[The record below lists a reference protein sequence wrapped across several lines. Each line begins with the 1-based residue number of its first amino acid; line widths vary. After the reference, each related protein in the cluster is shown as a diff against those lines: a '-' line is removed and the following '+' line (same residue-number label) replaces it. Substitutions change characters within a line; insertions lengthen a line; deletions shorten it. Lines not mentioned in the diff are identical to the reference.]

1 MIPPARHRRL
11 KRASLANVF
20 AIPAALLVATIAGLV
35 IGLTGDG
42 ARDALAW
49 ALLAFPLL
57 ALALA
62 WLRRG

>member
-11 KRASLANVF
+11 KRASLAGVF

-49 ALLAFPLL
+49 ALLALPLL
-57 ALALA
+57 ALAIA